1 MDFETAYRNRY
12 ILARTFSNFLII
24 FGIFFLFFSMGPILK
39 SEIWYKFKELKGFSF
54 TLESKKDGVSAK
66 DISPFG
72 LLLSKYPPIKV
83 DPVNRDFSIVI
94 EKIAVNAP
102 VVADVD
108 VADRE
113 KYLESL
119 KYGVAQAKDSAR
131 PGEIG
136 NTYLFAH
143 SALDFWNFGKY
154 AKVFTLLG
162 QVGKGDRVV
171 LFYGGRR
178 FDYVIESK
186 EVFKGFDL
194 TPLLREFAQP
204 TLTLQTCDPP
214 GTALNR
220 LVVTARLVKEGT

>member
-143 SALDFWNFGKY
+143 RALDFWNFGEY
-154 AKVFTLLG
+154 ATVFTLLG
-162 QVGKGDRVV
+162 KVEKGDRVV
-171 LFYGGRR
+171 LFYKGQRY
-178 FDYVIESK
+178 DYLVFGK
-186 EVFKGFDL
+186 EVVAGFN
-194 TPLLREFAQP
+194 TEPLGRTYTEP
-204 TLTLQTCDPP
+204 VLTLQTCDPP
-214 GTALNR
+214 STALNR
-220 LVVTARLVKEGT
+220 LII